1 MYNVLIV
8 DDEPRTADAL
18 EKNIDWQSCGIGRVF
33 RAMSLR
39 AALEVMEQQ
48 QVDIL
53 ISDIEMPNGSGLQL
67 LENLRER
74 GKKISCIFVTCHPE
88 FDYMRKAIQL
98 QCSDYIL
105 KPIQYDEL
113 SRVLVRLIHRME
125 TGAQEP
131 AFSAAAIPDAARA
144 AFGRGQNVEQA
155 VKDYIREHMVENIN
169 VAEIA
174 ENLHFNPQHLMRV
187 FKKKTGL
194 SIVEYITQFRMDTAK
209 NILRNSELPIRDIA
223 AMVGYT
229 DYAYFTRVFRKEVG
243 RSPTQYRSKC
253 RSESAPS

>member
-1 MYNVLIV
+1 MYHVLIV

-18 EKNIDWQSCGIGRVF
+18 EKNIDWQACGIGRVF
-33 RAMSLR
+33 RAQSLR

-48 QVDIL
+48 RVDIL

-74 GKKISCIFVTCHPE
+74 GKNISCVFVTCHPE

-113 SRVLVRLIHRME
+113 SRVLARLIHRIE
-125 TGAQEP
+125 TGAP
-131 AFSAAAIPDAARA
+131 DSALPAAAVPDGARL
-144 AFGRGQNVEQA
+144 AFGGEQNVEQA
-155 VKDYIREHMVENIN
+155 VKDYIREHLIENIN

-174 ENLHFNPQHLMRV
+174 KTLHFNPQHLMRV
-187 FKKKTGL
+187 FKRKTGL
-194 SIVEYITQFRMDTAK
+194 SIVEYMTQFRMDTAK
-209 NILRNSELPIRDIA
+209 NILRNSGLPIREIA

-243 RSPTQYRSKC
+243 LSPTQYRSKC
-253 RSESAPS
+253 WSGAAPS

>member
-8 DDEPRTADAL
+8 DDEARTAEAL
-18 EKNIDWQSCGIGRVF
+18 ERNVDWQACGVRRVF
-33 RAMSLR
+33 RAVSLR

-48 QVDIL
+48 KVDIL

-74 GKKISCIFVTCHPE
+74 GKEISCIFVTCHPE

-105 KPIQYDEL
+105 KPIKYEEL

-125 TGAQEP
+125 AGQGGPASPTIPALGVTGT
-131 AFSAAAIPDAARA
+131 D
-144 AFGRGQNVEQA
+144 FGVERNVEQA
-155 VKDYIREHMVENIN
+155 VKDYIREHMMENIT

-194 SIVEYITQFRMDTAK
+194 SIMEYTTQFRMDAAK
-209 NILRNSELPIRDIA
+209 TILKDSNLPIRDIS
-223 AMVGYT
+223 AMVGYS
-229 DYAYFTRVFRKEVG
+229 DYAYFTRVFHKEVG
-243 RSPTQYRSKC
+243 QSPTQYRDKC
-253 RSESAPS
+253 RQEVE